1 MQGAQCVLVCTRRRG
16 FSLCLFHSF
25 LFLLSF
31 LFFPSLSFFLES
43 LQRRRILKK
52 LVIPTNSF
60 LSNEMED
67 E

>member
-1 MQGAQCVLVCTRRRG
+1 MRARVHTTTR
-16 FSLCLFHSF
+16 FFFVSFSF
-25 LFLLSF
+25 LSFSPLFSFLSF
-31 LFFPSLSFFLES
+31 PFLFLES
-43 LQRRRILKK
+43 LQRRRTLKK